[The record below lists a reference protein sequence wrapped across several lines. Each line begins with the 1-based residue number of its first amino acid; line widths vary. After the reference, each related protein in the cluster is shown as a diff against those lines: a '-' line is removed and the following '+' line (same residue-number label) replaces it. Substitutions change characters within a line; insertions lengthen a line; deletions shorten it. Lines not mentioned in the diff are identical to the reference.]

1 MNAATR
7 IKAAGCVVMA
17 TVLAQPDELMAQ
29 SASQRRQTVQAG
41 PAKLQVTIKGR
52 GDPIVFVP
60 SRGRGVEDFE
70 DLSARLVQAGYQA
83 ILPEP
88 RGIGGSTGPLEG
100 ITYHDLASDV
110 AAVIQSVTR
119 GPVTV
124 IGHAFGTRVARTLAA
139 DHPGLVKRLILLAVA
154 GAVPRSA
161 ATEATTTR
169 FWDTP
174 LSRGDRLAAIRQV
187 FFAAGNDPHVWA
199 DGWHFDVARAQRASD
214 ARTPLKDWW
223 TGGLAPMLVLQ
234 GTDDVIVLPENAKRL
249 AAEFPDRV
257 TLVEIAH
264 AGHAM
269 LPEQPD
275 AVAKAILAYL
285 RR

>member
-7 IKAAGCVVMA
+7 ITAASLVVIAM
-17 TVLAQPDELMAQ
+17 VLAAPAELVAQ
-29 SASQRRQTVQAG
+29 SGSSRQQVVKAG
-41 PAKLQVTIKGR
+41 PATLHVTITGR
-52 GDPIVFVP
+52 GEPIVFIP

-70 DLSARLVQAGYQA
+70 DLSTRLVQAGYQA

-88 RGIGGSTGPLEG
+88 RGIGGSTGPLDG

-110 AAVIQSVTR
+110 AAVIQSVAR
-119 GPVTV
+119 GPATV
-124 IGHAFGTRVARTLAA
+124 VAHAFGTRVARTLAA
-139 DHPGLVKRLILLAVA
+139 DHPGRVKQLILLAAA

-169 FWDTP
+169 FWETP
-174 LSRGDRLAAIRQV
+174 LPPGDRLAAIRQL
-187 FFAAGNDPHVWA
+187 FFAAGNDPRVWA

-214 ARTPLKDWW
+214 AKTPLRDWW
-223 TGGLAPMLVLQ
+223 TGGSAPMLVLQ

-249 AAEFPDRV
+249 AAEFADRV
-257 TLVEIAH
+257 TVVQIAH
-264 AGHAM
+264 AGHAL

-275 AVAKAILAYL
+275 AIAKAVLTFL